1 MRRLALL
8 AALLLAPSLAHSQFI
23 DGLPVVGVPPAPALS
38 ASDLVM
44 VCQAGTA
51 GRPGTCTPRQTTA
64 GALAGVIPG
73 LTLSSPPPIGNV
85 VPNTGAFTTG
95 TFSTLNVT
103 AGGTLAGT
111 FAQGNPFFD
120 ASQTVAGAVANSMRW
135 RTAITGTATGN
146 PALRYSAYLGTISSD
161 TLALPAVNQ
170 FFNGWQY
177 QHNFGGA
184 AETGN
189 RQAMQITLSQT
200 ATTGNTIAS
209 GTSGFY
215 VALDAQ
221 SQSSVPDNGTGLT
234 NTTAHGRLFGMNPAA
249 VANTGATNLYQVT
262 GIEANAEIATGASAF
277 IRNMIS
283 VAALNGPTQ
292 GTRVDAGIWFYKD
305 GVAAGLKDGILFGGA
320 GANNWPIDA
329 AGTIIGIDNN
339 GVAATATNGVDFSA
353 ATLTGAFLKGP
364 SSRFAVDGP
373 TGAITAPSLAS
384 ATTLALQPGG
394 GATTV
399 GGSVDSASTVRGQTG
414 LLAGTNSIV
423 GLVTVNGAAGQQRS
437 MVFDT
442 AGVQRMRIG
451 IDNTAESGSN
461 AGSVPF
467 INVATDAGAATRA
480 WSVDRNTTQSLMPRL
495 KLGQSFVYAG
505 GAANNDTAA
514 LNISANYSGST
525 DGAAWVNLNGMTINS
540 DTLNPGANQQAI
552 GFNIAHN
559 VGGTG
564 VGGNRSA
571 LRVQITS
578 IGAFPSHSL
587 FQGVLSSVTMQHSS
601 GGTDVWENAA
611 GVVFGGGTYGQL
623 FSGATNWRGVVGHE
637 IDYGIY
643 AGATAA
649 GITGFQIIRWAGHAY
664 SPPNPEGD
672 NVLVLGSQGA
682 TNGAKTAIQ
691 IGSYNGYTGI
701 DPTGKIMDVVM
712 SVLGD
717 HTFPMGHG
725 LDLKLPTF
733 AATAFRSK
741 GFSVLGDGSV
751 QVGTAYL
758 SSDASGS
765 SLDAKGSYVSAAAV
779 ATGGVNLHTNEM
791 LIDDVTGTV
800 LSITATDNGS
810 GPGAVTAVGIYRVGY
825 SLSPPANPVTFRVVG
840 YALGNGM
847 GQPTAPTINLTWT
860 AQNALA
866 IQPTAAGKLGF
877 YGATPIVKA
886 TPIGACAGSTG
897 CQALRDALAN
907 LGLINAGSISN

>member
-1 MRRLALL
+1 MRLILALL
-8 AALLLAPSLAHSQFI
+8 ALLLPASAWAQCAG
-23 DGLPVVGVPPAPALS
+23 GLLSNCPAAVDLLPT
-38 ASDLVM
+38 DLVYGWQNGQVPHSRAM
-44 VCQAGTA
+44 TVLQLGNAASTA
-51 GRPGTCTPRQTTA
+51 NFA
-64 GALAGVIPG
+64 
-73 LTLSSPPPIGNV
+73 SPPPIGNV
-85 VPNTGAFTTG
+85 VPNTGAFTNLTASGSVTG
-95 TFSTLNVT
+95 
-103 AGGTLAGT
+103 
-111 FAQGNPFFD
+111 
-120 ASQTVAGAVANSMRW
+120 
-135 RTAITGTATGN
+135 ATGAFTN
-146 PALRYSAYLGTISSD
+146 LTVTGTISGAGI
-161 TLALPAVNQ
+161 TA
-170 FFNGWQY
+170 
-177 QHNFGGA
+177 NFA
-184 AETGN
+184 SPPPIGN
-189 RQAMQITLSQT
+189 
-200 ATTGNTIAS
+200 
-209 GTSGFY
+209 
-215 VALDAQ
+215 VA
-221 SQSSVPDNGTGLT
+221 P
-234 NTTAHGRLFGMNPAA
+234 
-249 VANTGATNLYQVT
+249 NTGAFTT
-262 GIEANAEIATGASAF
+262 GVFSGNVDLTGTGELSLPSGTTGQQPNTGNAGSLRWNTTTGRFEVGIGGAWKNFVRLDGDTMTGA
-277 IRNMIS
+277 
-283 VAALNGPTQ
+283 L
-292 GTRVDAGIWFYKD
+292 
-305 GVAAGLKDGILFGGA
+305 
-320 GANNWPIDA
+320 
-329 AGTIIGIDNN
+329 DN
-339 GVAATATNGVDFSA
+339 
-353 ATLTGAFLKGP
+353 
-364 SSRFAVDGP
+364 
-373 TGAITAPSLAS
+373 
-384 ATTLALQPGG
+384 
-394 GATTV
+394 
-399 GGSVDSASTVRGQTG
+399 ASTVRGQTG

-559 VGGTG
+559 VGGAG
-564 VGGNRSA
+564 IGGNRTA

-578 IGAFPSHSL
+578 IGAFPSNSI

-601 GGTDVWENAA
+601 GGSDVWENAA

-649 GITGFQIIRWAGHAY
+649 GITGFQIVRWANHAY

-847 GQPTAPTINLTWT
+847 GQPTAPTITLTWT
-860 AQNALA
+860 AQNALSINPSGGNTVVGTGA
-866 IQPTAAGKLGF
+866 ALATNATSGFLQIPTMAGAPSGTVGAAGQAALVYDSTNKKLC
-877 YGATPIVKA
+877 VS
-886 TPIGACAGSTG
+886 IGGGTWECTV
-897 CQALRDALAN
+897 ALLP
-907 LGLINAGSISN
+907 